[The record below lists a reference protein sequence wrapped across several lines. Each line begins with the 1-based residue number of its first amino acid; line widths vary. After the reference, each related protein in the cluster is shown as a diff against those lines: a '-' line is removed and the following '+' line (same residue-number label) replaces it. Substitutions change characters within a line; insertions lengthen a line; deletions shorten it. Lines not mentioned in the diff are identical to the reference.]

1 MKPTLLVLAAGIG
14 SRYGGLKQVDGL
26 GPGGHAILEYS
37 VFDAIRAG
45 FGKVVFV
52 IRKEIDEVFR
62 EKIGDRMVGHIQ
74 VEYAYQELDT
84 ALEWWT
90 GPKIDRVKPWGT
102 GHAVLAAK
110 HLIQEPFA
118 VINADD
124 FYGQEAYQVLADFL
138 TTDCASD
145 MYAMVGYKLKN
156 TLSENGS
163 VSRGV
168 CNVNADG
175 NLTEV
180 IERTKIYRDDLGKIV
195 FEEPDGVL
203 DVPEDAPV
211 SMNFWGFSPD
221 MMQVTEDMFRDFV
234 AANHENLKSEFY
246 IPLIA
251 NAQIQNGNA
260 RLRVLQ
266 TDSEWFGVTY
276 TADKEIVQAALFDQ
290 VASGVYPEQLWV
302 S

>member
-26 GPGGHAILEYS
+26 GPGNHAILEYS

-52 IRKEIDEVFR
+52 IRKDIEDVFK
-62 EKIGDRMVGHIQ
+62 EKIGDKVAGHIQ
-74 VEYAYQELDT
+74 VEYGYQEITTGLDWFET
-84 ALEWWT
+84 PIERT
-90 GPKIDRVKPWGT
+90 KPWGT

-110 HLIQEPFA
+110 HLINEPFA

-124 FYGQEAYQVLADFL
+124 FYGQEAYAVLADFL
-138 TTDCASD
+138 RADCKPD
-145 MYAMVGYKLKN
+145 TYAMVGYKLKN

-168 CNVNADG
+168 CEVNQEG
-175 NLTEV
+175 YLNTV
-180 IERTKIYRDDLGKIV
+180 VERTKIYRDAEQQIV
-195 FEEPDGVL
+195 FEEADGVHQV
-203 DVPEDAPV
+203 DSDTPV
-211 SMNFWGFSPD
+211 SMNFWGFHPD
-221 MMQVTEDMFRDFV
+221 IMQRTESMFRAFV
-234 AANHENLKSEFY
+234 EANHNSLKSEFY
-246 IPLIA
+246 IPLVV
-251 NAQIQNGNA
+251 NQQIQDEEV
-260 RLRVLQ
+260 RLKVLR

-276 TADKEIVQAALFDQ
+276 TDDKEVVQAALFDL
-290 VASGVYPEQLWV
+290 VADGEYPQQLW

>member
-37 VFDAIRAG
+37 VYDAIRAG

-90 GPKIDRVKPWGT
+90 GAPITRTKPWGT

-110 HLIQEPFA
+110 HLIEEPFA

-124 FYGQEAYQVLADFL
+124 FYGPEAYQVLADFL
-138 TTDCASD
+138 TTDCAPDS
-145 MYAMVGYKLKN
+145 YAMVGYKLKN

-168 CNVNADG
+168 CSVNEHG
-175 NLTEV
+175 NLAEV
-180 IERTKIYRDDLGKIV
+180 IERTKIYRDEAGKIV
-195 FEEPDGVL
+195 FEEADGVH

-211 SMNFWGFSPD
+211 SMNFWGFHQD
-221 MMQVTEDMFRDFV
+221 VMQVTERMYRDFV
-234 AANHENLKSEFY
+234 VANHENLRSEFF
-246 IPLIA
+246 IPLIV
-251 NAQIQNGNA
+251 NAQIQDGTA
-260 RLRVLQ
+260 RLRVLR

-276 TADKEIVQAALFDQ
+276 TADKEIVQAAFFDQ

-302 S
+302 